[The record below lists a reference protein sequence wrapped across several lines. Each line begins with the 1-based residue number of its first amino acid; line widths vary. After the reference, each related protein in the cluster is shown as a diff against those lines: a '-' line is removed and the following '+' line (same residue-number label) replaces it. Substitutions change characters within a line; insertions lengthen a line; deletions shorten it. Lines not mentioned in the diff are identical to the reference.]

1 MSSLRE
7 KRQVVIA
14 GAGPVGMTLAL
25 DLGRRGI
32 DVLIVDPAESTTEN
46 PRCNT
51 TNARSMEYFRRLGLA
66 DRIRRAGL
74 PLDHQTDVVYKTT
87 LDGYEL
93 TRFRFS
99 SAQDILDGTAQEFAE
114 WPTPEPQ
121 HRISQIFLEPILEES
136 LREVPSV
143 ELRRGWMA
151 TGVSQTATSA
161 VVSLRHAVTG
171 EESTVEADY
180 VAGCDGGTSV
190 VRKAIGAR
198 LQGDATAAEERL
210 SVYFRSSEMRGILEP
225 DAGWMYWWYG
235 PVHRGSFL
243 QLDGEDLFLL
253 HGRVPVGMAPED
265 LDPDEVMRAAI
276 GRTIDHEKVQVI
288 RWTPRRLVSDR
299 FVEGR
304 VALAGDAAHLWL
316 PLGGFGMNTGIA
328 DAMGLSWRI
337 AALLGGSGGERL
349 LEDYEAERQS
359 VGEATS
365 RAALR
370 IDRDMNAIG
379 RDPVL
384 HEDSDAGA
392 ELRTEAGRLIQ
403 QIDRKQWWSQG
414 VQFGSR
420 YADSPGIVLDDDHRA
435 EAIAAIDHYEPSA
448 IAGGRL
454 PHAWLPGHRSL
465 FDALGPEWTLIE
477 AGVRDEGGAFA
488 RAAAELGVDLVTLHL
503 EELADPVLAGRII
516 LVRPDMFIAWSGE
529 SAPAEAMSILSTAL
543 GHVELATSVA
553 RTAAV

>member
-1 MSSLRE
+1 MPSPRE
-7 KRQVVIA
+7 KHQVVIA
-14 GAGPVGMTLAL
+14 GAGPVGMSLAL

-32 DVLIVDPAESTTEN
+32 DVLIVDPAASTTEN

-74 PLDHQTDVVYKTT
+74 PLDHPTDVVYKTT

-99 SAQDILDGTAQEFAE
+99 SAQDILDGTAPEFEE

-121 HRISQIFLEPILEES
+121 HRISQIFLEPILEDR
-136 LREVPSV
+136 LRELPTV
-143 ELRRGWMA
+143 ELRRGWAA
-151 TGVSQTATSA
+151 TGVSQTGASA
-161 VVSLRHAVTG
+161 IVSLRNAQTG
-171 EESTVEADY
+171 EQIAVEADY

-190 VRKAIGAR
+190 IRKAIGAR

-210 SVYFRSSEMRGILEP
+210 SVYFRSDEMREILGP

-235 PVHRGSFL
+235 PLHRGSFL
-243 QLDGEDLFLL
+243 QLDGKDLFLL

-265 LDPDEVMRAAI
+265 LDPDEVLRAAI
-276 GRTIDHEKVQVI
+276 GRDIAHEKIQVI

-299 FVEGR
+299 FVDGR

-328 DAMGLSWRI
+328 DAMGLSWRL
-337 AALLGGSGGERL
+337 AALLDGSGGARL
-349 LEDYEAERQS
+349 LEDYETERQS

-370 IDRDMNAIG
+370 IDRDMAAIG

-384 HEDSDAGA
+384 HEPSDAGTQ
-392 ELRTEAGRLIQ
+392 LRSEAGRLIQ

-420 YADSPGIVLDDDHRA
+420 YPDSPGIVLDDEHRA
-435 EAIAAIDHYEPSA
+435 EAIAAIDHYEPSTL
-448 IAGGRL
+448 AGGRL
-454 PHAWLPGHRSL
+454 PHTWLPGHRSL
-465 FDALGPEWTLIE
+465 FDELGPEWTLLE
-477 AGVRDEGGAFA
+477 AGTVDGDGVFA
-488 RAAAELGVDLVTLHL
+488 RAAAELGVDLVTLRL
-503 EELADPVLAGRII
+503 SGPEDPVLTGHLV
-516 LVRPDMFIAWSGE
+516 LVRPDMFIAWSAD
-529 SAPAEAMSILSTAL
+529 SAPPDASPILAAALGRVAVVSSAEA
-543 GHVELATSVA
+543 
-553 RTAAV
+553 